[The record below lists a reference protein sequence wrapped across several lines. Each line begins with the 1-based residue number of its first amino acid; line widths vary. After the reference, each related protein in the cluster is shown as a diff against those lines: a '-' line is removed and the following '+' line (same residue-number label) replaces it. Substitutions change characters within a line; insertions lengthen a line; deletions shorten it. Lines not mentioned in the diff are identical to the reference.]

1 MRNLISEAISP
12 AGHFWQCRC
21 KFSGKGV
28 SQRCWN
34 QFGYLFHTWFA
45 RVLSAGKPQSAF
57 HRVFHGFMEWV
68 VEIFYSTEMGFD
80 LLHFLWPAPLS
91 LTCSTFFD
99 LFHFLWPAPLS
110 LTCST
115 FFDLLHFL
123 WPAPLSLTCSTF
135 FDLFHFLWPAPLSL
149 TCSTFFD
156 LLHFLPGLH
165 WWEIKRMVSV
175 CVSLVIPSMTV
186 HTTGTG
192 FEKYY
197 WDNRCVCFWK
207 TACKCFV

>member
-91 LTCSTFFD
+91 LTCSTFCLACTGGKLSVWSQCVCLWWFPVWLYTPLELD
-99 LFHFLWPAPLS
+99 LRN
-110 LTCST
+110 TT
-115 FFDLLHFL
+115 
-123 WPAPLSLTCSTF
+123 
-135 FDLFHFLWPAPLSL
+135 
-149 TCSTFFD
+149 
-156 LLHFLPGLH
+156 
-165 WWEIKRMVSV
+165 E
-175 CVSLVIPSMTV
+175 
-186 HTTGTG
+186 TTGVFV
-192 FEKYY
+192 FERQHV
-197 WDNRCVCFWK
+197 N
-207 TACKCFV
+207 ALCKFSV